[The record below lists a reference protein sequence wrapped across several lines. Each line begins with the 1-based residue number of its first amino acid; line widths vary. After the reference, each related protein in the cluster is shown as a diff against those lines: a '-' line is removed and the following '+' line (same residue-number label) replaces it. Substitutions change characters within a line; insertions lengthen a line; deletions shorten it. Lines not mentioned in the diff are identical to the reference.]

1 MDADYLFA
9 FAPLALGH
17 LAVPPLSV
25 FDGRELPPF
34 PLLELLYDL
43 WPAGYLSRQNIMALT
58 VSGDAKELHRRNFT
72 YIFVHAD
79 YSHLFGNLLSAFQCG
94 FAVFQELGAQEMYL
108 VFFGGGAAA
117 SVPSIL
123 KIDQHKQLA
132 QQFVSLPE
140 GTFSSLPRWLRD
152 PVASVNGK
160 VVDAMQKV
168 ISSTSLTCGSSG
180 AVAALMGCSLSLFVS
195 DAGAIAYNRW
205 QEGSR
210 HDSEMGE
217 SLRRA
222 ASEHYTQWQRA
233 WPRRLLQR
241 AADCAAA
248 VARSPGMLLRSI
260 NALNV
265 VRVLLQD
272 AAWFYNSS
280 PKSFLD
286 GVGNRFS
293 MVDRAGHLQ
302 GAMFGVVYVLARGLF
317 RFGSTRPSAGTGSS
331 TRLV

>member
-25 FDGRELPPF
+25 FDGREPPS
-34 PLLELLYDL
+34 PLLEFLYDL
-43 WPAGYLSRQNIMALT
+43 WPAGTLSRHYILSLT
-58 VSGDAKELHRRNFT
+58 VSGDAKELHRCNFT
-72 YIFVHAD
+72 YMFVHAD
-79 YSHLFGNLLSAFQCG
+79 YSHLVGNLLSAFQCG
-94 FAVFQELGAQEMYL
+94 FAVFQELGAQELYL
-108 VFFGGGAAA
+108 VFLGGGAAA
-117 SVPSIL
+117 SLPSIL

-132 QQFVSLPE
+132 QQFVALPE

-152 PVASVNGK
+152 PVSSFNGEVVN
-160 VVDAMQKV
+160 AMQKV
-168 ISSTSLTCGSSG
+168 ISSTSFTCGSSG
-180 AVAALMGCSLSLFVS
+180 AVSALMGCNLSLFVS
-195 DAGAIAYNRW
+195 DVVAIAHNRW

-222 ASEHYTQWQRA
+222 ANEHYTHWQRA
-233 WPRRLLQR
+233 WPSRLLRR
-241 AADCAAA
+241 AADCANA

-260 NALNV
+260 HALNV

-280 PKSFLD
+280 PRSFLD
-286 GVGNRFS
+286 GAGNRFS
-293 MVDRAGHLQ
+293 RVDRAGHLQ
-302 GAMFGVVYVLARGLF
+302 GAMFGVAYVLARGLF
-317 RFGSTRPSAGTGSS
+317 RLGGSRSSSAGSS